1 MGAPTREIGC
11 HTRPRRRSAPETAE
25 GYPAVVAPDSGAV
38 SPGNLHNSQDARA
51 SGPAMNFG
59 DLMRQ
64 VAPLLGYDPNKAD
77 RKGEA
82 RYRPHGSIC
91 VDFRRGLFAA
101 FAVGHDGARRMTS
114 LALMPSSAARVLAGL
129 TQAQLARQVGPTVDE
144 AGVPRGCTFPLVCAL
159 DDDAQRLDRI
169 DRFPVGDLIIDENR
183 WRRAI
188 V

>member
-1 MGAPTREIGC
+1 
-11 HTRPRRRSAPETAE
+11 
-25 GYPAVVAPDSGAV
+25 
-38 SPGNLHNSQDARA
+38 
-51 SGPAMNFG
+51 MNFG

-82 RYRPHGSIC
+82 RYRPHGSLC

-101 FAVGHDGARRMTS
+101 FAVEHDGARRMTS

-144 AGVPRGCTFPLVCAL
+144 AGVPSGCTFPLVCAE
-159 DDDAQRLDRI
+159 DDDAQRLDQI
-169 DRFPVGDLIIDENR
+169 DRFPVGDLIVDENR